1 MGTFYTRGEAFVPA
15 STDGGTVNSIEA
27 GYSGDLATAYI
38 QVHDSTPKAELTFS
52 GVGVATQTVTIGDHV
67 YTWVATLST
76 GPTVANEVLIGANQ
90 AASHA
95 NLLAAINGAAGA
107 GTTYGEGTVRNAYV
121 EAYDGHKDKASTL
134 PYTAS
139 TKISVVGNGGTA
151 VVATTETGTNT
162 SWDVATLPRLATS
175 DVPRQ
180 STAVKR
186 FGRVTTDPQSV
197 DNGAIVV
204 LSSTEAT
211 YTPVTYDDIYNGTVA
226 EDRLDITVD
235 FTSDAQAAV
244 YPNVSRISLAS
255 DADRL
260 FDYTFDGDLV
270 DQLGGSPLVKSAGT
284 DLFIPSPCPD
294 RGRAWRASVEHATHA
309 AHEASLILTGAMSIH
324 TYVRFTPTMANAVWL
339 TFGNGASA
347 AAADNHLFTIASTT
361 AGELT
366 WSQENGSG
374 TNSADT
380 ALPLLSVGEWVQITY
395 TRPTAAT
402 SVKLYLNG
410 YLADT
415 SGALTAP
422 TGGTAGVLT
431 LGATEA
437 GVDTP
442 VDVASLTIFGD
453 ELSADEVLAHCK
465 RERGI

>member
-1 MGTFYTRGEAFVPA
+1 MGTVYTRGEAFVPV
-15 STDGGTVNSIEA
+15 STDGGTVNSIVA
-27 GYSGDLATAYI
+27 NYSGDLATAYV
-38 QVHDSTPKAELTFS
+38 QVHDSTPKATLTFAD
-52 GVGVATQTVTIGDHV
+52 VGVDTQTVTIGDHV
-67 YTWVATLST
+67 YTWVAALSA
-76 GPTVANEVLIGANQ
+76 GPTVANEVLIGASA
-90 AASHA
+90 AASHL
-95 NLLAAINGAAGA
+95 NLLRAIQGGA
-107 GTTYGEGTVRNAYV
+107 GEGSLYGEGTVRNAYV
-121 EAYDGHKDKASTL
+121 EAYDGLPDKASTL

-175 DVPRQ
+175 AVPRQ
-180 STAVKR
+180 SSAIKR
-186 FGRVTTDPQSV
+186 FGSVVTEPQVV
-197 DNGAIVV
+197 DSGAIVV
-204 LSSTEAT
+204 LSSTEST

-235 FTSDAQAAV
+235 YTTDAQALL
-244 YPNVSRISLAS
+244 PPPTFST

-284 DLFIPSPCPD
+284 DLFIPSPSPF
-294 RGRAWRASVEHATHA
+294 RARAWRASVEHATHA
-309 AHEASLILTGAMSIH
+309 AHEATLILTGAMTIH
-324 TYVRFTPTMANAVWL
+324 TWVRFTPTMANAVWL

-366 WSQENGSG
+366 WSQENAGG

-402 SVKLYLNG
+402 SVKLYLDG

-437 GVDTP
+437 AVDTP
-442 VDVASLTIFGD
+442 VDVASLTIFGA
-453 ELSADEVLAHCK
+453 ELTADQVLAHCK